1 MQVRENPAPA
11 VNNFIKKEVEGN
23 RMKMKRLM
31 GAVITLTMLLV
42 SIMGNTVAASETN
55 EWWMATKIY
64 ICEDNVD
71 YTIVPGETKH
81 MKIPVRTTDM
91 YMDNLT
97 LHLEAEAGA
106 PFRMTEPKLTRK
118 DTSGTV
124 DRITSG
130 VTTYVEFDVITKDT
144 ADIGVYKVKLTVYSR
159 NGDSSYSRDLSFE
172 LRVLEEKDPAQLAVD
187 NVRYKDAVIGRNG
200 ELSFLVVNEG
210 EIKALNTYVSIDYSG
225 TKILPKYTTE
235 AVKVGNLEGGK
246 SQLVTLPIT
255 ILPEETE
262 GNKTLKVTMSYK
274 DDEGKEYTNSRN
286 IYIKV
291 EKNASGPSIA
301 IEKIS
306 YKGTLKP
313 GNDVTVV
320 ATIMNIGLSTAK
332 DLEVK
337 VKDDS
342 LGATAGIIKNYL
354 ENTIFVGEVDPEA
367 TKKVEIP
374 LTILKNAQGGVKEL
388 VLEFTCT
395 DETDTK
401 YTNTISIYPDIIGDS
416 TDEKKSNLVVSN
428 VKQSVAQPMAGE
440 RLEVSF
446 DIENKGEADVKE
458 LKVMLENLTGTTF
471 IPLNL
476 EPYQYIGTL
485 EGGKKVSVRIPF
497 ELSESIPEGLNNLSV
512 KLSYTGGEQA
522 ITLPVR
528 DVQNDAGS
536 SKIPKLIVS
545 KYYAD
550 VEELRAGKV
559 FNFTFDLHNTNS
571 SVAAK
576 NITVTVSQQDNI
588 FTVTQGSNSFFI
600 NKMDPGET
608 VSNVLELKIKSDAS
622 TKAYPLKIVVEY
634 EYDGA
639 EPNPETG
646 EIGLTRN
653 YELNLQVVENSRPV
667 VDYVNVYSWDGNI
680 MVDNPATLSFEFYN
694 MGKSP
699 LNNVIAIVEGDFV
712 KSDGNM
718 YFIGN
723 VAEGGS
729 SYVEFEVLPKAEGL
743 AKGILKITFED
754 SNGDEIEF
762 TKEFE
767 ATVNGAQIFDPGMMD
782 PGVGE
787 VFNPMDQATKKPI
800 LPVWAFVII
809 QIVIFVIF
817 VPVTRKVIIN
827 VYKAKL
833 RKKDQ
838 EQY

>member
-1 MQVRENPAPA
+1 
-11 VNNFIKKEVEGN
+11 
-23 RMKMKRLM
+23 MKMKRFM

-42 SIMGNTVAASETN
+42 SIMGSTVAASEMD
-55 EWWMATKIY
+55 EWWMAKKIY
-64 ICEDNVD
+64 IYEDNVD
-71 YTIVPGETKH
+71 FNIVPGETKH

-91 YMDNLT
+91 YMENLT
-97 LHLEAEAGA
+97 VNLTAEAGA
-106 PFRMTEPKLTRK
+106 PFRMTEPKLTSKETGQQTDRF
-118 DTSGTV
+118 TSGT
-124 DRITSG
+124 
-130 VTTYVEFDVITKDT
+130 TTYVEFDVITKDT
-144 ADIGVYKVKLTVYSR
+144 ANIGVYTVKLTAYSR
-159 NGDSSYSRDLSFE
+159 SGDRSYSRDLSFD
-172 LRVLEEKDPAQLAVD
+172 LKVLEEKDPAQLAVD

-200 ELSFLVVNEG
+200 EISFLVLNEG
-210 EIKALNTYVSIDYSG
+210 EIKALNTYVSIDYTG
-225 TKILPKYTTE
+225 TKIVPKYTTE
-235 AVKVGNLEGGK
+235 EVKVGNLEGGDSK
-246 SQLVTLPIT
+246 LVTLPIT

-262 GNKTLKVTMSYK
+262 GNKTLKVNMSYK

-291 EKNASGPSIA
+291 EKNASGPSMA

-320 ATIMNIGLSTAK
+320 ATVMNIGLSTAQ

-354 ENTIFVGEVDPEA
+354 ENTIYAGDLRPEA
-367 TKKVEIP
+367 TTKIEIP

-388 VLEFTCT
+388 VLEFTCV
-395 DETDTK
+395 DETATK
-401 YTNTISIYPDIIGDS
+401 YTSTVSIYPDIIGDN
-416 TDEKKSNLVVSN
+416 TDEKTSNLIVSS
-428 VKQSVAQPMAGE
+428 VKQSVAQPVAGE

-446 DIENKGEADVKE
+446 NIENKGEADVKD
-458 LKVMLENLTGTTF
+458 LKVMLENLTGATF

-485 EGGKKVSVRIPF
+485 EGGKKVSVNIPL
-497 ELSESIPEGLNNLSV
+497 ELSDSIPEGLNNLSV
-512 KLSYTGGEQA
+512 KLSYTGGEQT
-522 ITLPVR
+522 ITIPVR
-528 DVQNDAGS
+528 DVKNDAGS

-545 KYYAD
+545 KYVAD
-550 VEELRAGKV
+550 VEELRAGSV

-680 MVDNPATLSFEFYN
+680 MVGNPATLAFEFYN

-699 LNNVIAIVEGDFV
+699 LNNVIATVEGDFA

-729 SYVEFEVLPKAEGL
+729 TYAEFEVIPNMEGI
-743 AKGILKITFED
+743 AKGILRITFED

-767 ATVNGAQIFDPGMMD
+767 TTVNGAQIFDPGMMD
-782 PGVGE
+782 PGAGE
-787 VFNPMDQATKKPI
+787 VFNPIPATKKPI
-800 LPVWAFVII
+800 VPIWAFVII
-809 QIVIFVIF
+809 QIVIFAVF
-817 VPVTRKVIIN
+817 VPVSRKVIIN
-827 VYKAKL
+827 IYKAKL